1 MNTFYKYINFF
12 YRLYNMKSCIRNVA
26 SVNDSYVYSRELTE
40 MMKKST
46 PKKCRVE
53 KFTTP
58 DPEGFEDPEGT
69 GEGFEGDGDEGF
81 EDPEG
86 TGEGFNDPEGT
97 GEGFEGDGD
106 EGFDDGDENFYEDP
120 ESFSTLAGVNEGF
133 IRRRRQKRKENFNTS
148 ATKAAGGCVCPKP
161 KNDEQIWL
169 IVGAVV
175 LFLWYANNRKWIDLN
190 IFK

>member
-1 MNTFYKYINFF
+1 
-12 YRLYNMKSCIRNVA
+12 MKFCVRNVA
-26 SVNDSYVYSRELTE
+26 SVNDSYVYSKELTE

-53 KFTTP
+53 KFTT
-58 DPEGFEDPEGT
+58 DGPEGFDAP
-69 GEGFEGDGDEGF
+69 
-81 EDPEG
+81 
-86 TGEGFNDPEGT
+86 
-97 GEGFEGDGD
+97 D
-106 EGFDDGDENFYEDP
+106 EGFDAPDEGFDAPDEGFDAPDEGFDAPDEGFDAPDENFYEQP

-161 KNDEQIWL
+161 KNDEQVWL
-169 IVGAVV
+169 LVGAVV